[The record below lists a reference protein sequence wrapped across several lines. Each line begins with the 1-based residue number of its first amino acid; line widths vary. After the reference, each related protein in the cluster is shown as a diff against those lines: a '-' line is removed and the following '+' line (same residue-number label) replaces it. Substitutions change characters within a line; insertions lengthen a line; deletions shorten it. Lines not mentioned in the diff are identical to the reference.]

1 MDIVVRGKH
10 FEVPPLAEERARL
23 KLGRLAQ
30 YLPLLEDASVEV
42 DIAHEKAKQP
52 DKRFVVHVIISAHGV
67 HLQAEERAAKLE
79 LAIDQVARALSQQ
92 ARRHKERLYDRG
104 RSKAAKE
111 PPEPKIEREEPLGL
125 LKHITK
131 VKRFPIKP
139 MTSAEALEQMEMLK
153 HDFFIFHDAEA
164 NQFALVYRRK
174 AGDYG
179 IIVPELS

>member
-10 FEVPPLAEERARL
+10 FDVPPPAEERARL

-52 DKRFVVHVIISAHGV
+52 GQRFVVHVMISAHGV

-79 LAIDQVARALSQQ
+79 LAVDQVAQALAQQ
-92 ARRHKERLYDRG
+92 ARRHKDRLYDRG

-111 PPEPKIEREEPLGL
+111 PPEPKIEREEPPGL

-139 MTSAEALEQMEMLK
+139 MTPAEALEQMEMLK
-153 HDFFIFHDAEA
+153 HDFFLFRDAEA
-164 NQFALVYRRK
+164 DEFALVYRRK

-179 IIVPELS
+179 LIVSEPS

>member
-10 FEVPPLAEERARL
+10 FDVPPPAEERARL

-52 DKRFVVHVIISAHGV
+52 GQRFVVHVIISAHGV

-104 RSKAAKE
+104 RAAKE
-111 PPEPKIEREEPLGL
+111 PPEPQIEREEPPGL

-131 VKRFPIKP
+131 VKRFPIRP

-179 IIVPELS
+179 LIVTELA